1 MIDSYRQ
8 EHPNSITHPGFT
20 WTPFQSEN
28 EVHDRIDFVYY
39 SGRLD
44 LNEVSLVGP
53 DYLSVFVFLYYES
66 YHLALFAKFT
76 IP

>member
-8 EHPNSITHPGFT
+8 EHPNPITNPGFT

-53 DYLSVFVFLYYES
+53 DYLSDIVIDYYES
-66 YHLALFAKFT
+66 DHRAVFAKFT
-76 IP
+76 IQ

>member
-1 MIDSYRQ
+1 MC
-8 EHPNSITHPGFT
+8 P
-20 WTPFQSEN
+20 
-28 EVHDRIDFVYY
+28 VIDFVYY

-53 DYLSVFVFLYYES
+53 DYLSDIVIDYYES
-66 YHLALFAKFT
+66 DHRAVFAKFT